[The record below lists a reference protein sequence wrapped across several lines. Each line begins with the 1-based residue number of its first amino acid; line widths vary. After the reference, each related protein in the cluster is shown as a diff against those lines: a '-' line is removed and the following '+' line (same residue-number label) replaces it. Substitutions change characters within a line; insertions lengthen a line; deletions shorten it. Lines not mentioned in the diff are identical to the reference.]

1 MTFPEM
7 NEDYPKKWLTFCAEG
22 SLDVIEAFLGSTG
35 KPLVA
40 LMSLRG
46 ALQIGYPQFVEMIAS

>member
-1 MTFPEM
+1 M